1 MLLYGVCCGFGFD
14 LIVFCFGVVCW
25 LACAFIWFAGYVVV
39 LTAAGLLLIDF
50 WDLLVWYLL
59 LFGGFCVDL
68 LTWMFR

>member
-1 MLLYGVCCGFGFD
+1 M
-14 LIVFCFGVVCW
+14 
-25 LACAFIWFAGYVVV
+25 FIWFAGYVVV
-39 LTAAGLLLIDF
+39 LAAAGLLLIDF